1 MRFLVWQWGRFGSG
15 PRIAT
20 LLAEGLRALPESE
33 ALLSLS
39 TGAEILRC
47 SNPPVCDLPVVTYE
61 GTIGFL
67 VRVAGALFSV
77 RALVERIRRLAPEVA
92 VCAQPAPLDLVM
104 ARALDVLRV
113 PFIVLVHD
121 ADYHPGDG
129 LPMQMWLQRM
139 VCQRAAAIGVL
150 SSHVGE
156 RLKAQGLA
164 GTPARPL
171 IRLRLPPIGFAM
183 PPRCPRQNGSLRL
196 LMFGRLLPYKGLD
209 LLGEALS
216 LLGSRPEL
224 EVRVVGSGPESPAL
238 DSLRARP
245 GVAVENRWV
254 PEGEVG
260 ALLAWSDA
268 LVLPYREAS
277 QSGIAAVALAAGRR
291 VLATNVGG
299 LAEQLEHQ
307 PLALLCEPDPRSL
320 AAGLRQLLDAPPEQ
334 NDPST
339 IDPHVAWRDMA
350 AGLCHQIEAMGLRA
364 SNSIRTPR

>member
-33 ALLSLS
+33 VLLSLS

-139 VCQRAAAIGVL
+139 LCRRAAALGAL
-150 SSHVGE
+150 STHVGE

-164 GTPARPL
+164 DTPARPL
-171 IRLRLPPIGFAM
+171 LRLRLPPIGFPM
-183 PPRCPRQNGSLRL
+183 PPRCPRQNARLRL

-216 LLGSRPEL
+216 LLGSRPGL
-224 EVRVVGSGPESPAL
+224 EVRVVGAGKEATVEFYVKEPPPNGQRETLVGQLGLNFYAVPKGTAVSFFTEK
-238 DSLRARP
+238 
-245 GVAVENRWV
+245 VA
-254 PEGEVG
+254 PK
-260 ALLAWSDA
+260 
-268 LVLPYREAS
+268 
-277 QSGIAAVALAAGRR
+277 
-291 VLATNVGG
+291 G
-299 LAEQLEHQ
+299 L
-307 PLALLCEPDPRSL
+307 PDPAERGVPSGEPSNPDGDPKEP
-320 AAGLRQLLDAPPEQ
+320 AIPPPGSGC
-334 NDPST
+334 D
-339 IDPHVAWRDMA
+339 VK
-350 AGLCHQIEAMGLRA
+350 
-364 SNSIRTPR
+364 